1 MAARTRLPWRRRR
14 GGVRAQAEVFGAAR
28 LPWRIRT
35 AKRAYELL
43 SLPWA
48 VTFLL
53 GGPIHEAYAM
63 TWRRKLALGYRM
75 YRNAQTLPTMTSYR
89 AHLAMAAKLL
99 ETSPKVKGAVVEC
112 GCFLGGATAN
122 LSLVCDIVDRD
133 LIVYDSFEGLPAAE
147 ETDRYA
153 KPEAEGFLAA
163 PLDQVKANVA
173 AGGVIE
179 RCTFRKGWFDATLPE
194 HAEPIVLAFLDVDF
208 QSSLHTCVKELWP
221 HLTRFGHVFIDEYV
235 YLDYCALFFSES
247 WWQTHFDREPP
258 GIAGVG
264 TGVGVG
270 QYYLGPFPGHRWSE
284 STSVAYTRKDFRGGW
299 TYVPPAAGDASG

>member
-1 MAARTRLPWRRRR
+1 MASRLRPLRRRR
-14 GGVRAQAEVFGAAR
+14 GGTRAQAEVFGASRQPLHVR
-28 LPWRIRT
+28 LV
-35 AKRAYELL
+35 KGAYELA
-43 SLPWA
+43 SLPVV
-48 VTFLL
+48 VTHLL
-53 GGPIHEAYAM
+53 GGPIHAEYRM
-63 TWRRKLALGYRM
+63 TWWRKLRLGHRM

-133 LIVYDSFEGLPAAE
+133 LIVYDSFEGLPPAE
-147 ETDRYA
+147 ESDRYA
-153 KPEAEGFLAA
+153 TPEAEGFLAA
-163 PLDQVKANVA
+163 PLDQVRANVA

-179 RCTFRKGWFDATLPE
+179 RCTFRKGWFDQTLPG

-235 YLDYCALFFSES
+235 YVDYCALFFSES
-247 WWQTHFDREPP
+247 WWAEHFDREPP
-258 GIAGVG
+258 GMLGVG

-270 QYYLGPFPGHRWSE
+270 HLYLGPFPGHRWS
-284 STSVAYTRKDFRGGW
+284 SADSVAYTRKDLRGGW
-299 TYVPPAAGDASG
+299 TYVPPEPSS